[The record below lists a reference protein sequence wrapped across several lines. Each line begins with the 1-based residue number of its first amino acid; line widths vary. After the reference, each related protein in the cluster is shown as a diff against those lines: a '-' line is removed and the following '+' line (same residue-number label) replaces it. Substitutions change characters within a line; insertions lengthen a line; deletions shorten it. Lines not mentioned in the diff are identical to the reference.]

1 MSSHIINIYAK
12 GTFTEVR
19 RRGKDSS
26 FINKGIYIWLYQIQ
40 KSQTIDVRY
49 LSQHHFLGK

>member
-49 LSQHHFLGK
+49 LSQHHFVC